1 MQPMSDKELDKL
13 FKDRFN
19 TYEME
24 PSAGL
29 WDKISGQLDAPAK
42 AKKKPFS
49 ILWLAA
55 ASTAIVLGAGLWLS
69 QPDELTQAGQK
80 KQQMAI
86 VEKTLQADQPEESQP
101 VLEHVPAEK
110 NVTSKVS
117 LASVGKYSKSEGIKA
132 QASENVLAQMPVRS
146 KEIQPPAEVA
156 KKENEESSSLASI
169 QEVKTQNLNKEELGG
184 PLHRQSELVLAQETG
199 DKEEQEP
206 EIGHHKIKSIG
217 GLLNFVIAKVDKRE
231 NKIIE
236 FKEGDEGA
244 EVSGINLGFVK
255 IKSRNNR

>member
-19 TYEME
+19 TYELE

-29 WDKISGQLDAPAK
+29 WDKISGQLDAPVVV
-42 AKKKPFS
+42 KKKPFP
-49 ILWLAA
+49 ILWMAA

-69 QPDELTQAGQK
+69 QPDELTQTGQK
-80 KQQMAI
+80 KQQMAV
-86 VEKTLQADQPEESQP
+86 VEKAKQMDQSEQSQTLQEQVP
-101 VLEHVPAEK
+101 VEK
-110 NVTSKVS
+110 NEISKVS
-117 LASVGKYSKSEGIKA
+117 LASERKYSKPQGVKA
-132 QASENVLAQMPVRS
+132 LALENVLAQTPASS
-146 KEIQPPAEVA
+146 KELQPPAEVA

-169 QEVKTQNLNKEELGG
+169 PEVKTQNLNKEELGG
-184 PLHRQSELVLAQETG
+184 PLHRQSELVVAQEIG
-199 DKEEQEP
+199 DKEEQET

-244 EVSGINLGFVK
+244 EVAGINLGFVK
-255 IKSRNNR
+255 IKSRNK